1 MNPAPKSKKKS
12 RKRLTVPELI
22 EKKKRGEKITML
34 TAYDHTMAKL
44 LDASGVDTLLVGD
57 SMAMVVQ
64 GHENTLPVTLDEMIY
79 HAEMVGRA
87 AKFALVVVD
96 IPFPINHQGVHQAV
110 KAAGRILKETRC
122 QAVKLEGGAEQ
133 AHVIKALVTAGI
145 PVMAHVGL
153 RPQTVHTMGGYK
165 IQRDHEQLLIDA
177 TAAQEAG
184 AFAIVLECITA
195 EIAKDLTEKLSIPTI
210 GIGAGPDCD
219 GQVLVINDMLGLTS
233 GYVPSFVKAYANLK
247 ETIQSA
253 AANWCNDVRE
263 KEFPGDE
270 HSFE

>member
-1 MNPAPKSKKKS
+1 MNPTPTTKKKS
-12 RKRLTVPELI
+12 RRRLTVPQLI
-22 EKKKRGEKITML
+22 EKKRRGEKITML
-34 TAYDHTMAKL
+34 TAYDYTMAKL
-44 LDASGVDTLLVGD
+44 LDESGVDTLLVGD

-64 GHENTLPVTLDEMIY
+64 GHENTLPVTLDEIIY

-87 AKFALVVVD
+87 AKNALVIVD
-96 IPFPINHQGVHQAV
+96 IPFPINHQGVYQAV

-133 AHVIKALVTAGI
+133 SEVINAMVTAGI

-153 RPQTVHTMGGYK
+153 RPQAVHTMGGYK
-165 IQRDHEQLLIDA
+165 IQRDRDQLMVDA
-177 TAAQEAG
+177 TAAQQAG
-184 AFAIVLECITA
+184 AFGIVLECIPA
-195 EIAKDLTEKLSIPTI
+195 EIGKELSEALEIPTI

-247 ETIQSA
+247 DTIQTA
-253 AANWCNDVRE
+253 AADWCNDVKE
-263 KEFPGDE
+263 KQFPADE
-270 HSFE
+270 HSF